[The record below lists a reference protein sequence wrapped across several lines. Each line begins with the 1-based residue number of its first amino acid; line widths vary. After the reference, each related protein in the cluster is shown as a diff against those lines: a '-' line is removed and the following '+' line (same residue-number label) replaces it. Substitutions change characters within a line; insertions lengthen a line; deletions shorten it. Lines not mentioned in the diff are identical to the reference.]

1 MAQAIPSD
9 SPLVESRDARS
20 VLRAV
25 IELCKPGITRLV
37 LITTACGIFA
47 APSGF
52 SWFDASAT
60 LIGTALVVAGANALN
75 MFLERDVDCFM
86 ERTSVRPLPTGRL
99 QPDEVLAF
107 GVTISIAGLIILA
120 LCVTKLAVG
129 LAILALV
136 SYVLVYTPLKQI
148 TDSALYVGALPG
160 ALPPAI
166 GYAAVTGTLDKMG
179 LCLFLILF
187 VWQLPHFLAIAI
199 FRRDEYGRAGHKV
212 MPVVRGVST
221 TRYAAFGFSILL
233 LATTLLPLAMGLESI
248 IYSVIAGLTG
258 TLCCAWAARGAF
270 FDGDDAWA
278 RKLFFASLPHL
289 VIVMATLV
297 IVAP

>member
-1 MAQAIPSD
+1 MAQAVHSE
-9 SPLVESRDARS
+9 STMVASRDIRGL
-20 VLRAV
+20 LRAV

-52 SWFDASAT
+52 SWVDAIAT
-60 LIGTALVVAGANALN
+60 LVGTALVVAGANALN
-75 MFLERDVDCFM
+75 MFLERDVDCYM
-86 ERTSVRPLPTGRL
+86 KRTSVRPLPTGRL
-99 QPDEVLAF
+99 LADEVLAF
-107 GVTISIAGLIILA
+107 GVTISVLGLIL
-120 LCVTKLAVG
+120 LSLFVTKLAVG

-136 SYVLVYTPLKQI
+136 SYVLVYTPLKQV

-166 GYAAVTGTLDKMG
+166 GYAAVTGTLDNMG

-199 FRRDEYGRAGHKV
+199 FRRDEYGRAGHQV
-212 MPVVRGVST
+212 MPVVRGVRT
-221 TRYAAFGFSILL
+221 TRYAAFGFSLLL
-233 LATTLLPLAMGLESI
+233 LATTLLPLAMGLQSI
-248 IYSVIAGLTG
+248 TYTVIAGVSGSLFC
-258 TLCCAWAARGAF
+258 LWAARGAF
-270 FDGDDAWA
+270 FNGDDTWA